1 MKILNVGA
9 LEFVFVLLLILIVLG
24 PKRAIKTAGDIG
36 RRVKDFSRSKLWQEL
51 TSTYREIQ
59 ELPKKMM
66 DEAEIQ
72 KTIQELDRAQDEVNQ
87 SLRDKDHQNPNITMG
102 DVDETNHIYPDL
114 P

>member
-9 LEFVFVLLLILIVLG
+9 LEFVFILLLILIVLG
-24 PKRAIKTAGDIG
+24 PKRAIKTAGDLG
-36 RRVKDFSRSKLWQEL
+36 RWVKDFSRSKLWQEL

-59 ELPKKMM
+59 ELPKRMM

-72 KTIQELDRAQDEVNQ
+72 KAIQELDRAKDEVNQ
-87 SLRDKDHQNPNITMG
+87 SLKEDDHQNRNKSMS
-102 DVDETNHIYPDL
+102 DSDETNHIYPDL